1 LLIQAVRVANTFLQR
16 DQPIVSQKGRLPD
29 TSQSYRAL
37 NDHPDPVPIVVL
49 VNGDTASAAEILAG
63 ALQDHDRAL
72 IVGETTFGKGL
83 VQFPFQMDYD
93 TAVLLTIAKYYTPSG
108 RLIQRDYS
116 NGGFYN
122 YYFPG
127 GLAAD
132 KQNQPNPQ
140 TGPESHT
147 DTGRAVYGGGG
158 ISPDEVVKPG
168 FITAAERHLRDL
180 LFAYSLE
187 LTTGRVTGFE
197 SYKIQRAIE
206 FDHDLANEDFPVTDA
221 LYKDLKRFAASK
233 PIFKVTADQLDKSR
247 SYAERQLR
255 YNVLSAAYGYRTAT
269 QVFNDADPQI
279 GRAVDAMP
287 RARELALA
295 ASRARARG

>member
-1 LLIQAVRVANTFLQR
+1 
-16 DQPIVSQKGRLPD
+16 
-29 TSQSYRAL
+29 
-37 NDHPDPVPIVVL
+37 VL
-49 VNGDTASAAEILAG
+49 VNGETASAAEIVAG
-63 ALQDHDRAL
+63 SLQDHDRAL

-83 VQFPFQMDYD
+83 VQYPFQLDYD
-93 TAVLLTIAKYYTPSG
+93 SALLLTIAKYYTPSG

-132 KQNQPNPQ
+132 KNPQ
-140 TGPESHT
+140 ANPQNGPESHT

-168 FITAAERHLRDL
+168 TISVAERHVRDVI
-180 LFAYSLE
+180 FAFSLE
-187 LTTGRVTGFE
+187 LTSGRVPGFE

-206 FDHDLANEDFPVTDA
+206 FDHDLAAEDFPVTDP
-221 LYKDLKRFAASK
+221 LFKELKKFAASK
-233 PIFKVTADQLDKSR
+233 TIFKVTPEQLDHAR
-247 SYAERQLR
+247 TFAERQLR

-269 QVFNDADPQI
+269 QVFNDADPQVA
-279 GRAVDAMP
+279 RAVDAMP

-295 ASRARARG
+295 ASRVKARG